1 MSEEVLIPKMKRV
14 DKTKKKFRIP
24 WLNIAIIILCVLLI
38 IGSTFLN
45 INLKHYIIPPELFSG
60 EKLSAQDFIFSIF
73 FIPQIPVIMFVCS
86 LLGKKMATVTTM
98 LYILTGL
105 FIVPIFALGGG
116 IQYFGEYGFGYI
128 LGYIP
133 AVVLAGSFLDN
144 KYSYWNMIKAA
155 VLGVLTIHFIGI
167 LYMLIIVLIRKS
179 GMDFALGWIHAQSG
193 LKIIYDL
200 IFSFVLILIGKY
212 LHACLKYVL
221 E

>member
-133 AVVLAGSFLDN
+133 AVILAGSFLDN

-179 GMDFALGWIHAQSG
+179 GMDFALGWIYAQSG